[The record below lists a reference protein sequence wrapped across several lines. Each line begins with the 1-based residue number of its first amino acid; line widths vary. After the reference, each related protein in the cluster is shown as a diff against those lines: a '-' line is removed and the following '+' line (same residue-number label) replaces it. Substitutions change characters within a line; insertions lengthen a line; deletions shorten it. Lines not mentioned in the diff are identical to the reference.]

1 MIGPKGLIGEPA
13 PPPPPPKLRGFF
25 SLVQNGTLL
34 LEQPSDN
41 NPELTTIALK

>member
-25 SLVQNGTLL
+25 YTR
-34 LEQPSDN
+34 
-41 NPELTTIALK
+41 PERNIVIGATFGQ